1 MTSRADRE
9 RHVSQMLANSRLE
22 GLEPDEDHQKLLQT
36 YIEGTA
42 SLDDLLNHA
51 RDYAAAVQAAAYRSR
66 PADDGGTYYLLPRDR
81 HLLPP
86 LVPLREDEIG
96 LVARQLKATVE
107 AEEKKKEPADPE
119 VLALVDDFFA
129 QLPREND

>member
-9 RHVSQMLANSRLE
+9 RYVAQMLASSRLE
-22 GLEPDEDHQKLLQT
+22 GLEPDEDHQKLLQA

-51 RDYAAAVQAAAYRSR
+51 RNYAAAVQAPYRSR
-66 PADDGGTYYLLPRDR
+66 LADDGGTYYLLPRDQ

-86 LVPLREDEIG
+86 YVPLREDEIG
-96 LVARQLKATVE
+96 LVARQLKAAAET
-107 AEEKKKEPADPE
+107 EEKKKEPTDPE
-119 VLALVDDFFA
+119 MLTLVDAFFA
-129 QLPREND
+129 QLPRKDD